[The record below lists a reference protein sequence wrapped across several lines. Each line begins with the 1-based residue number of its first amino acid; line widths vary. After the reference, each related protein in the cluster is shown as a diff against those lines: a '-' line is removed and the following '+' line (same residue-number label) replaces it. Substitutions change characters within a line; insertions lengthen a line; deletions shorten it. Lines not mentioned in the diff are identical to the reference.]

1 VTDRS
6 SDRALDAQ
14 RVARVVSA
22 QFPELRG
29 SASRRLGSGWD
40 HELFVLGDDECVFR
54 FPKRAERVP
63 WLLRELEIVGRVA
76 PVLGGVV
83 PRFDYLGAPSEEF
96 PYPFVGYRFV
106 RGVEADG
113 PLISRPVIA
122 EEIGTL
128 LAKLHGIDPAGVPPT
143 PVGREDEDSVGT
155 GILRLLTVAA
165 LVGERLADPARRL
178 AAPYLSGDIRA
189 PATPGPATHRLCH
202 NDMSAE
208 HLIVDPRS
216 GRIVGLI
223 DWTDAMVT
231 DPVVDFVGL
240 ITVGHYGFIS
250 DVAAA
255 YASRGG
261 QLIDA
266 SFWERLVWWCRTL
279 TLTWLGEALEEH
291 PSEVGR
297 HIEWVERAFA
307 EPDITMSHRA

>member
-1 VTDRS
+1 M
-6 SDRALDAQ
+6 
-14 RVARVVSA
+14 
-22 QFPELRG
+22 P
-29 SASRRLGSGWD
+29 
-40 HELFVLGDDECVFR
+40 
-54 FPKRAERVP
+54 
-63 WLLRELEIVGRVA
+63 
-76 PVLGGVV
+76 
-83 PRFDYLGAPSEEF
+83 
-96 PYPFVGYRFV
+96 
-106 RGVEADG
+106 

-143 PVGREDEDSVGT
+143 PVGRKDEDSVGT

-178 AAPYLSGDIRA
+178 TAPYLSGDIRA

-202 NDMSAE
+202 NDISAE

-216 GRIVGLI
+216 GRIVGLL